1 MQGIFIRIAYD
12 HGSNVPGAI
21 AARSLAVAP
30 LLALFISPARRARA
44 LLAAPQLAAMAAL
57 SASNTITYFVSIER
71 MSPALV
77 TLFVYIYP
85 ALAVIGSRLL
95 GWTPIT
101 GLAVVATASTIG
113 GIVLT
118 IGLPE
123 GTIDPLATVFS
134 LVNGTF
140 YACWLLLAQ
149 AALRTVDALT
159 CFAASN
165 GLAQLVV
172 LIGSYVVA
180 APEFSSDATGIFALV
195 ATGTLSTVL
204 AFLLQLHGIA
214 RVGGAATALI
224 TSLEIVTVI
233 AAAAAIL
240 GDPIGPGVV
249 GGGLLVFIGAILA
262 PLSITRSGS
271 AEAPGLA
278 RDAAADRPRP
288 LGYRGLRRIGRT
300 RARRDRA

>member
-1 MQGIFIRIAYD
+1 MQGVFIRIAYD
-12 HGSNVPGAI
+12 HGANVPGAI
-21 AARSLAVAP
+21 AGRALAVAP
-30 LLALFISPARRARA
+30 LLTLFVSPIRRARA
-44 LLAAPQLAAMAAL
+44 LSAGPQLLAMAAL
-57 SASNTITYFVSIER
+57 STSNTITYFVSIER

-85 ALAVIGSRLL
+85 ALAVLGSRLL
-95 GWTPIT
+95 GWTTLT
-101 GLAVVATASTIG
+101 GLTLVATASTIG
-113 GIVLT
+113 GVVLT

-123 GTIDPLATVFS
+123 GSIDPLATVLS

-149 AALRTVDALT
+149 AALRTADALT

-172 LIGSYVVA
+172 LVGSYVVA
-180 APEFSSDATGIFALV
+180 APVYSSDATGVFALV

-240 GDPIGPGVV
+240 GDPIGPGLAA
-249 GGGLLVFIGAILA
+249 GGLLVFTGAILA
-262 PLSITRSGS
+262 PLSIRRAGPAAVRGS
-271 AEAPGLA
+271 A
-278 RDAAADRPRP
+278 RDVVADRPRP
-288 LGYRGLRRIGRT
+288 PGYRGLRQRGRT
-300 RARRDRA
+300 RARRDCA